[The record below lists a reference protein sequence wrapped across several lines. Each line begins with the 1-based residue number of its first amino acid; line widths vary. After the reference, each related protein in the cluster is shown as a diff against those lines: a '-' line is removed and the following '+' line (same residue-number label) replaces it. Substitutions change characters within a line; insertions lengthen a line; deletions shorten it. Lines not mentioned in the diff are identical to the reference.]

1 VGDAMVGAR
10 RWDDPR
16 VLEERNILLGPDAE
30 AAWRRVVEIR
40 ARLVEEFLKAWPFV
54 KMAEMRAY
62 GEHSFYRNLG
72 KERPLPHGDDE
83 DTANSVLSSLS
94 SEESSE
100 EGEDG
105 EEE

>member
-1 VGDAMVGAR
+1 
-10 RWDDPR
+10 
-16 VLEERNILLGPDAE
+16 
-30 AAWRRVVEIR
+30 
-40 ARLVEEFLKAWPFV
+40 
-54 KMAEMRAY
+54 MAEMRAY

-72 KERPLPHGDDE
+72 KERPPPHDE

>member
-1 VGDAMVGAR
+1 
-10 RWDDPR
+10 
-16 VLEERNILLGPDAE
+16 
-30 AAWRRVVEIR
+30 
-40 ARLVEEFLKAWPFV
+40 
-54 KMAEMRAY
+54 MAEMRAY

-72 KERPLPHGDDE
+72 KERPSPHGDDE
-83 DTANSVLSSLS
+83 HTANSALSSLS